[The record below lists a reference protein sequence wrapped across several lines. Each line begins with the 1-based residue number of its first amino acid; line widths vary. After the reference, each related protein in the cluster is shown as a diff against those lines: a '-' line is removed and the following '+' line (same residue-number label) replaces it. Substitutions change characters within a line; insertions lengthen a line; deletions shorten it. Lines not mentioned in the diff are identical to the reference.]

1 MRLNGYIYICLCV
14 HVKLATWEIS
24 CHFRF
29 IFTVL
34 LIICNMKRI
43 MRNLCKSQRHL
54 LSSADKIHF
63 QILTAMICCPFHTN
77 FSVINHNKLK
87 TYSSVLWVE
96 KVVTKAVNTASAS
109 DVMRQREGH
118 LSPSERPGT
127 KALARVP
134 LWSFGKRAII
144 LSAAESQECTPRP
157 LLLLSSFFL
166 ISLSLGSG
174 RSEKNVALLFS
185 RGIPP
190 VAKNTHMHKHT

>member
-1 MRLNGYIYICLCV
+1 M
-14 HVKLATWEIS
+14 
-24 CHFRF
+24 
-29 IFTVL
+29 
-34 LIICNMKRI
+34 
-43 MRNLCKSQRHL
+43 
-54 LSSADKIHF
+54 
-63 QILTAMICCPFHTN
+63 
-77 FSVINHNKLK
+77 
-87 TYSSVLWVE
+87 
-96 KVVTKAVNTASAS
+96 VTKAVNTASAS

-127 KALARVP
+127 KARAQVP

-174 RSEKNVALLFS
+174 RSEKNLALLFS

-190 VAKNTHMHKHT
+190 VAKNTHTHKHT